1 MKHRLSL
8 SSSSDYGY
16 EESELSAG
24 DQSLDYGSAA
34 ELSNASDDWDCRSQD
49 LYDGQ
54 HTSEDFALNA
64 YHLQSEPRLLQL

>member
-8 SSSSDYGY
+8 SSSSDYGN

-34 ELSNASDDWDCRSQD
+34 ELSNASEDWDCRSQD
-49 LYDGQ
+49 LYDG
-54 HTSEDFALNA
+54 
-64 YHLQSEPRLLQL
+64 